1 MSEINWEVEHD
12 RFMTLVY
19 PRTLKAAKR
28 AFSGWHIS
36 KIDDV
41 TAELIGKVWDSFIR
55 LRLRGRDPEPMINSL
70 IRWGVWWCRYDR
82 KIAGRKARTPD
93 FYDYRSNMKK
103 QMLSDQGATPT
114 DRSDPR
120 NSWIDWTTQA
130 GDDPCQLASA
140 LEETGISLAQWCD
153 L

>member
-1 MSEINWEVEHD
+1 MSEINWEVEHE

-41 TAELIGKVWDSFIR
+41 TAELVGKVWDSFIR

-70 IRWGVWWCRYDR
+70 IRWGLWWCRYDR

-93 FYDYRSNMKK
+93 VYDYRSNMKK
-103 QMLSDQGATPT
+103 QMLSDQGAAPT

-120 NSWIDWTTQA
+120 NAWINWQVQA
-130 GDDPCQLASA
+130 GDDPCQLAAA

-153 L
+153 C

>member
-130 GDDPCQLASA
+130 GDNPAELASA